1 MKKFNDAYIKIGKT
15 KIQYL
20 EKYNQTLKKAIIILS
35 NSYNLNFWRKILNII
50 LKNIFIILLHKSYII
65 KQNKSQSM
73 LILLKNKDK
82 KFKITD
88 NEKID
93 IDKRIK
99 KYQEHLKQEKTK
111 IKTDSHNL
119 IIIYREEGATD
130 INASLSIGFI
140 FYLKEKSNK
149 FFQDKDI
156 KIEEVKII
164 NESKNGLIKVNEI
177 KEEKE
182 DDLDQ
187 KEFLNKNLKEKQLLL
202 GVN

>member
-164 NESKNGLIKVNEI
+164 NENKNGLIKV
-177 KEEKE
+177 K
-182 DDLDQ
+182 
-187 KEFLNKNLKEKQLLL
+187 NKRRKRRWFGSNRIFK
-202 GVN
+202 

>member
-99 KYQEHLKQEKTK
+99 NIKKT
-111 IKTDSHNL
+111 
-119 IIIYREEGATD
+119 
-130 INASLSIGFI
+130 
-140 FYLKEKSNK
+140 
-149 FFQDKDI
+149 
-156 KIEEVKII
+156 
-164 NESKNGLIKVNEI
+164 
-177 KEEKE
+177 
-182 DDLDQ
+182 
-187 KEFLNKNLKEKQLLL
+187 
-202 GVN
+202 